1 MDGKNNTASY
11 SLTQIF
17 GDKNGRVAE
26 EDIISA
32 VEFDQTGK
40 YLSLGD
46 RAGRLIIFDAQQQ
59 KNKKTVEFGYY
70 TEVPSE
76 SIVVPVACARVR
88 PAAQRRHRRTNSGH
102 YLA

>member
-1 MDGKNNTASY
+1 MEIAGSVVEYNPYIMDSKNNAASFN
-11 SLTQIF
+11 LVQIF

-70 TEVPSE
+70 TEV
-76 SIVVPVACARVR
+76 IVGFDP
-88 PAAQRRHRRTNSGH
+88 
-102 YLA
+102 